1 MAERGVYFISRPLT
15 GVEFRL
21 ILEYS
26 EPVVDILH
34 SLDDFVENTNEQS
47 IPALPTIPVEN
58 CTFRWQQKLHFR
70 RNKSTTTPQ
79 LQTQICSEQDSIDQN
94 ELETGVVKEGSRVFT
109 LVDGEKPTGIGK
121 VITELHT
128 HTRENR
134 LAERFVASRSRRV
147 EPAMMSHQKL
157 VIDLPH
163 KEYQMKARSI
173 QRNKQMMYIMAYLGP
188 IQDNTQVN
196 DESNQY
202 VLCKIT
208 AINGTQIII
217 EPDLFSKSSIIET
230 HSRIY
235 KARLSVVNS
244 EKFDRVND
252 ASSDQ
257 LWFEKEESRMLSD
270 FPTQKTTKLVYLI
283 DIGMKNCKQEK
294 EYVAE
299 RAINFPHDGLC
310 IEYKID
316 LPLQCKLID
325 LSQVHEWSPVI
336 NSSPQGK
343 DDVAVFSQPVCV
355 TVIIEEEQL
364 FENFYW
370 PRVIFR
376 LCGEDYWGRFFVN
389 GFGQLTL
396 PSRPGRHQFDIKCW
410 RYERKHD
417 RKNMLFENFISEMA
431 DFKRTELTLASESA
445 MCEVGPIASSIGL
458 NIINSGILKI
468 NVQCIMQSR
477 EFISYDSFYKM
488 KHGTLLRHDGMQSR
502 IHWNIL
508 KVLSKFEEARRNL
521 LKIRNQSIPSV
532 NNKIS

>member
-1 MAERGVYFISRPLT
+1 MAERGVYFTSRPLT

-26 EPVVDILH
+26 EPVVDILY
-34 SLDDFVENTNEQS
+34 SIDDFTENT
-47 IPALPTIPVEN
+47 ALPTTPVED
-58 CTFRWQQKLHFR
+58 CTFKWQQKLHFR
-70 RNKSTTTPQ
+70 WNKPAAIPQ
-79 LQTQICSEQDSIDQN
+79 LQTQICSEQDSTDQD
-94 ELETGVVKEGSRVFT
+94 EVTTGVEKKGSRVFT
-109 LVDGEKPTGIGK
+109 LVDGEEPTGIGK
-121 VITELHT
+121 VVTELHT

-134 LAERFVASRSRRV
+134 LAERIVASRSRRV
-147 EPAMMSHQKL
+147 EPAMMSHQKV

-163 KEYQMKARSI
+163 KEYQIKARNI
-173 QRNKQMMYIMAYLGP
+173 QSNKQMMYIMAYLGP
-188 IQDNTQVN
+188 MQDNTQMN

-208 AINGTQIII
+208 ALNGTQIII
-217 EPDLFSKSSIIET
+217 EPDLFSKSSVTET
-230 HSRIY
+230 HFGIY
-235 KARLSVVNS
+235 KARLSVVNN
-244 EKFDRVND
+244 EKFNRVND
-252 ASSDQ
+252 ASSNQ

-270 FPTQKTTKLVYLI
+270 FPSEKTTKLVYLI
-283 DIGMKNCKQEK
+283 DI
-294 EYVAE
+294 E

-310 IEYKID
+310 IEYKVD
-316 LPLQCKLID
+316 LPLHCKLID
-325 LSQVHEWSPVI
+325 ISQVHEWSPI
-336 NSSPQGK
+336 IDSSPQGK

-355 TVIIEEEQL
+355 TLIIEEEQL
-364 FENFYW
+364 SENFYW
-370 PRVIFR
+370 PRIIFR

-410 RYERKHD
+410 RYKSKYD

-477 EFISYDSFYKM
+477 KFISHESFHKM
-488 KHGTLLRHDGMQSR
+488 KYGTLMRHDGIQSR

-532 NNKIS
+532 NSKIS